1 MMNPE
6 EQAPVNWMPI
16 SEEYL
21 FDRFGSEERR
31 TAVESDMFEV
41 DPAKVHFMHTPYDRY
56 YYKAQFPKLDDNV
69 CELLERCS
77 LNKMNLLEH
86 DFMKPIEEEPK
97 PPKNNRNTFSAK
109 QGNFIVEFN

>member
-1 MMNPE
+1 MNPE

-16 SEEYL
+16 SEDFL
-21 FDRFGSEERR
+21 FDHFGSEERR

-41 DPAKVHFMHTPYDRY
+41 DPSKVHFIHTPYDRY

-86 DFMKPIEEEPK
+86 DFMKPIEEEPA
-97 PPKNNRNTFSAK
+97 PPKKLKNTFSAK
-109 QGNFIVEFN
+109 QGNFIIDFN

>member
-1 MMNPE
+1 MTSE
-6 EQAPVNWMPI
+6 EQALVNWMPI

-31 TAVESDMFEV
+31 TAVESDMFDV
-41 DPAKVHFMHTPYDRY
+41 DTAKVHFMHAPHDRY
-56 YYKAQFPKLDDNV
+56 YYKAQFPKLDDNA
-69 CELLERCS
+69 CELLGRCS
-77 LNKMNLLEH
+77 LNKINLLEP

-97 PPKNNRNTFSAK
+97 PPKKTKNTFSAK

>member
-6 EQAPVNWMPI
+6 EQALVNWMPI
-16 SEEYL
+16 TEDFL
-21 FDRFGSEERR
+21 FDHFGSEERR
-31 TAVESDMFEV
+31 LAVESDMFEV

-77 LNKMNLLEH
+77 LNKMNLLEP
-86 DFMKPIEEEPK
+86 DFMKPIKEEPK
-97 PPKNNRNTFSAK
+97 TPKKTKNTFSAK
-109 QGNFIVEFN
+109 QGNFIIEFS

>member
-6 EQAPVNWMPI
+6 EQALVNWMPI

-31 TAVESDMFEV
+31 TAVKSDMFEV
-41 DPAKVHFMHTPYDRY
+41 DPSKVHFMHTPYDRY

-86 DFMKPIEEEPK
+86 DFMKPIEEEPAT
-97 PPKNNRNTFSAK
+97 PKNNKNTFSAK
-109 QGNFIVEFN
+109 QGNFIIDFN

>member
-16 SEEYL
+16 SEDFL
-21 FDRFGSEERR
+21 FDHFGSEERR

-41 DPAKVHFMHTPYDRY
+41 DPVKVHFIHTPYDRY
-56 YYKAQFPKLDDNV
+56 YYKAQFPKLGDDV

-77 LNKMNLLEH
+77 LNKMNLLKH
-86 DFMKPIEEEPK
+86 DFMKPIEEEPPIK
-97 PPKNNRNTFSAK
+97 TKNTFSAK

>member
-1 MMNPE
+1 MTSE

-21 FDRFGSEERR
+21 FYHFGNEERR
-31 TAVESDMFEV
+31 TAVESDMFDV
-41 DPAKVHFMHTPYDRY
+41 DPSKVHFMHTPYDRY

-77 LNKMNLLEH
+77 LNKINLLEP

-97 PPKNNRNTFSAK
+97 PTKKTKNTFSAK
-109 QGNFIVEFN
+109 QGNFIVEFS